1 MAGKIFR
8 SSNGHVWNF
17 VQTAG
22 LVQLKIDSID
32 DVLNLADLD
41 PKLWV
46 ALSCPVK
53 GLEFSEETLSILDTD
68 KNGRVRVPEIL
79 ETVEFIKKYFKKPSV
94 IMTKGDSI
102 PLSAL
107 GDEKFGC
114 GYSPLESA
122 KAVLGILENPDANE
136 ISISDFS
143 LKDKLF
149 SPAVFNGDG
158 VLPPEAVKNEM
169 ASAVVKDIVSCTGGT
184 DDISG
189 SKGTTRA
196 QFEAFFSELKAS
208 KSWRESAGEK
218 APEIFFLKFN
228 TDSAAEIYM
237 DVRDKIND
245 FFLRCSLGSFDSVMT
260 DALAKKD
267 EDFVLNGDN
276 ISAEKLFDLPLALC
290 EPGKSLPLAGSLNP
304 AWKSEIELFA
314 QNVVT
319 PILGQGMTC
328 LTEAE
333 WKKIEQAFM
342 PYMAWYSIR
351 PENSVSALSF
361 DRIDEILSSDAESVI
376 AACLDEEEKSPPLA
390 LAAIELKKM
399 VLLRRDF
406 LELLRNFVS
415 FEKLYD
421 MNESAIF
428 QCGTLFIDG
437 RSCDLCFRVT
447 DAGKHATMSPL
458 SQCYLLYCNCVKQE
472 TGEKMEIAALV
483 SAGSSDNLIVG
494 RNGVFYDRDGKIW
507 DATVAKIVENPISI
521 REAFFSPYKKLAR
534 MIQER
539 VAKTAA
545 AAEEKSNAKL
555 SSAVNDPNAAAES
568 AKEGAQSRKFDVG
581 TIAAIS
587 VAFTGVATVVGG
599 LLSAFLG
606 LGYWIPLGIVGIL
619 LAISLPSM
627 FIAWMKLRQRNI
639 APILDASGWAVNG
652 NVKINIPLGSTLTDL
667 AVRPAGSK
675 LSPKDPFEQK
685 KFPLGALIFWLIVL
699 AIVIWFAVSVA
710 KNPDGVSG
718 VIAGIKGFFLKFFP
732 KK

>member
-1 MAGKIFR
+1 MATRIFR

-46 ALSCPVK
+46 ALACPVK

-79 ETVEFIKKYFKKPSV
+79 ETVDFIKKYFKNPSV

-122 KAVLGILENPDANE
+122 KAVLAILEKPDAKE
-136 ISISDFS
+136 ISLSDLS

-149 SPAVFNGDG
+149 SPAVLNGDG
-158 VLPPEAVKNEM
+158 ILPPEAVKNEV
-169 ASAVVKDIVSCTGGT
+169 ACDVVKDIVSCTGGA

-189 SKGTTRA
+189 SKGTNRS
-196 QFEAFFSELKAS
+196 QFESFFSEIRAV

-218 APEIFFLKFN
+218 SPEIFFLQLN

-237 DVRDKIND
+237 NVRDKIND

-267 EDFVLNGDN
+267 EDFVLGGDD
-276 ISAEKLFDLPLALC
+276 ISMEKLFGLPLALC
-290 EPGKSLPLAGSLNP
+290 EPGKSLPLNGSVNP
-304 AWKSEIELFA
+304 AWKAEIELFA

-319 PILGQGMTC
+319 PILGQGLTC
-328 LTEAE
+328 LTETE
-333 WKKIEQAFM
+333 WKKIEQAFV
-342 PYMAWYSIR
+342 PYMAWYSVR
-351 PENSVSALSF
+351 PENSVSGLSF
-361 DRIDEILSSDAESVI
+361 ERIDEILASDAESVI

-390 LAAIELKKM
+390 LATIDLRKMALLK
-399 VLLRRDF
+399 RDF
-406 LELLRNFVS
+406 VELLRNFVS

-421 MNESAIF
+421 MNDKAIF

-483 SAGSSDNLIVG
+483 SAGPSDNLIVG
-494 RNGVFYDRDGKIW
+494 RNGVFYDREGKIW
-507 DATVAKIVENPISI
+507 DATIAKIVENPISI

-539 VAKTAA
+539 VAKAAA

-555 SSAVNDPNAAAES
+555 SSAVNDPNAAAAS

-675 LSPKDPFEQK
+675 LSLKDPFEQK
-685 KFPLGALIFWLIVL
+685 KFPLGTLIFWLVVL
-699 AIVIWFAVSVA
+699 AVAIWFAVSVA

-718 VIAGIKGFFLKFFP
+718 VLSGIKGFFFKFIP